1 MSSLDLKPLEEI
13 MMKINDLFG
22 KKDGAGIIITGTTQS
37 GTFTQQLDPVIKLN
51 PNATHQIYLQSLSAW
66 ENIPNIKKGVNDDFT
81 YINSITGTSRTIT
94 IPPGAFQLSDFY
106 SYIYTQMTATGDY
119 NNTPNVANPY
129 YITFNTF
136 LPTQQVQISL
146 TNNYQVDF
154 RPINSIAS
162 IFGFGNVLLAGN
174 GTVNGSTALVD
185 ILPSQSIN
193 VSCSIAT
200 GFYFNGKVSNII
212 YSFNNSTPRG
222 YMIDE
227 RPVPIVPC
235 ICNSK
240 IISNVTVSFTDEN
253 SNPINFKGEQFTVRL
268 VIQQI

>member
-1 MSSLDLKPLEEI
+1 MSTVDLKPLEQI
-13 MMKINDLFG
+13 MIGINDLFG
-22 KKDGAGIIITGTTQS
+22 KKDVVGIIITGTTQS

-51 PNATHQIYLQSLSAW
+51 PSATHQVYLQSLSAW
-66 ENIPNIKKGVNDDFT
+66 ENIPNIKKATNDNFT
-81 YINSITGTSRTIT
+81 YINNTGTSRSVT
-94 IPPGAFQLSDFY
+94 IPPGAYQLSDIY
-106 SYIYTQMTATGDY
+106 SYIQTQMTAFGDY
-119 NNTPNVANPY
+119 NNGVNPY

-136 LPTQQVQISL
+136 LPTQQVQITL

-154 RPINSIAS
+154 RPTNSVAS
-162 IFGFGNVLLAGN
+162 VFGFGSVLLTGN
-174 GTVNGSTALVD
+174 NTVNGSTALVD

-200 GFYFNGKVSNII
+200 GFYFNGKVSNIV

-227 RPVPIVPC
+227 RPMPTVPC
-235 ICNSK
+235 ICNTKTLS
-240 IISNVTVSFTDEN
+240 SVTISFTDEN
-253 SNPINFKGEQFTVRL
+253 NNPINFNGEQFTVRL